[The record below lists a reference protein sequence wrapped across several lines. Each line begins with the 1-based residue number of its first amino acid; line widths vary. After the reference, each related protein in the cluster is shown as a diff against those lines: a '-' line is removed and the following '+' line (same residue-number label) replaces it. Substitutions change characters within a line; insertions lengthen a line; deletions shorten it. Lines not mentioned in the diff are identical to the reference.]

1 MAFRFR
7 RRQGGHDAGVEGDA
21 AAVAQALDE
30 AVASYGSEPGDFDLA
45 VAIGD
50 LIDRAPTA
58 DLHALALQGVD
69 EEEFYERELRPNW
82 EGLSEGERAAKV
94 KSFAR
99 FANAL
104 GDGDLGG
111 MGPVVRTKLIV
122 LAWAYDRT
130 YEGDLLPRIARKPER
145 FGRLELSSTA

>member
-7 RRQGGHDAGVEGDA
+7 RRQNGHDAALSGDA
-21 AAVAQALDE
+21 AAVAGTLDT
-30 AVASYGSEPGDFDLA
+30 AVATYSSQPDDFDLA

-58 DLHALALQGVD
+58 DLRALALEGMTD
-69 EEEFYERELRPNW
+69 EEFYERELRPNW
-82 EGLSEGERAAKV
+82 EGLSKGERQAKV
-94 KSFAR
+94 RSFAR

-104 GDGDLGG
+104 GGDAPGG
-111 MGPVVRTKLIV
+111 MAAVVRTKLIV

-130 YEGDLLPRIARKPER
+130 YDGDLLPQIAREPDR
-145 FGRLELSSTA
+145 FGRLELSPTH